1 MTMRLSFRHWALD
14 HVSLK
19 IPVQGEKSK
28 VIWFYQLSWYCKLA
42 TVPKLTFRAFI
53 ISSDEGLRSKLQL
66 WNSSR
71 WPIDVINSVND
82 IQLTFDTLPPTQH
95 HVQFLQIL
103 NPFIHMA
110 RKILFTNKT
119 TLLEHFVCLSK
130 LSISI
135 DFDYPGTNSFP
146 KQRRR
151 HIKKIWKSWMNA
163 RGDYNC

>member
-1 MTMRLSFRHWALD
+1 MLTKWCLHTFFIQCL
-14 HVSLK
+14 HVCCCPNY
-19 IPVQGEKSK
+19 IFFK